1 MALGGDDVE
10 GGTKTKQ
17 PGGKAR
23 GGGPGSRGGRGR
35 ATKGGTKAS
44 KYTKSPPPE
53 LHAINLD
60 STTDEDSA
68 CEERGGRCPG
78 NQAPISR
85 FPAVENTADVPT
97 DIPSDC
103 DGFLAASGEPR
114 ASPTRRDEG
123 PLSPTQHGSL
133 EAEALT
139 PPPSP
144 QSHHEISGWPGAD
157 ENSQPL
163 QRPPDDDSDGED
175 VVPATPPSQVSAAP
189 ASMYMRV

>member
-1 MALGGDDVE
+1 MALGGDDIE

-35 ATKGGTKAS
+35 APKGGTKAS
-44 KYTKSPPPE
+44 ESTISPPPE
-53 LHAINLD
+53 LRAINLD

-78 NQAPISR
+78 NQAPLSR

-97 DIPSDC
+97 GIPSAR
-103 DGFLAASGEPR
+103 DGFLTASSDPK
-114 ASPTRRDEG
+114 ASPTRQDEE
-123 PLSPTQHGSL
+123 PLSPTQHGSP

-144 QSHHEISGWPGAD
+144 QSNHKLNWFPGAD

-163 QRPPDDDSDGED
+163 QRPPDDDTDGED
-175 VVPATPPSQVSAAP
+175 VVPATPASQVRAA
-189 ASMYMRV
+189 AV